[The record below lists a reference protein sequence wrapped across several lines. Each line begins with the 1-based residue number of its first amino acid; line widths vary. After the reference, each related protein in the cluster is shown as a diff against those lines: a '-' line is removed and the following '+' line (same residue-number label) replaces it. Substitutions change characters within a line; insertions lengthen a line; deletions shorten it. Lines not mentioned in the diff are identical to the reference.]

1 MVEHG
6 LGISMLSELI
16 IKGRVDAVKVM
27 PIVPEVSR
35 TLALAMKPDKVM
47 SMPLKRLVAITKE
60 FAKNK
65 T

>member
-16 IKGRVDAVKVM
+16 IKGRADAVKVL

-35 TLALAMKPDKVM
+35 TLALAVKEDKVL
-47 SMPLKRLVAITKE
+47 SLPLKRLVAITKE

-65 T
+65 K

>member
-6 LGISMLSELI
+6 LGIGMLSELI
-16 IKGRVDAVKVM
+16 ITGKTEAVKVL

-35 TLALAMKPDKVM
+35 TLALSVKPDKVLTL
-47 SMPLKRLVAITKE
+47 PLKRLVAITKD

-65 T
+65 V